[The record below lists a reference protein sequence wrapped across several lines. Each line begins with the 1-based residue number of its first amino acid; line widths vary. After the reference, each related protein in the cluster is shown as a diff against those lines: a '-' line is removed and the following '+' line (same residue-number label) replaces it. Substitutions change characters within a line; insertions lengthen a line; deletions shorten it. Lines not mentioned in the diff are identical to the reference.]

1 MEFRILGPLEV
12 VDGDRSVPLGGG
24 RQRALLALLLTRPN
38 EVVSTDRLADE
49 LWGAH
54 TPKRALNTIQYY
66 VSQLRKALDA
76 DRIVTRTP
84 GYLIRIGPEELDL
97 SRFERLVEDG
107 TAEALHEALSLWRG
121 PALGDLAYESFARE
135 EAARLEELRLAAQE
149 RRIDA
154 DLDGGSS
161 AELVAEIEQLTAEYP
176 LRERLRGQLMLA
188 LYRSGRQAEALA
200 AYQAARSTLV
210 EELGIEPG
218 PALQE
223 LERAML
229 RQDPS
234 LDLAIEP
241 PTPERSILVAL
252 RSEHNLDALVA
263 LAELLAR
270 MRPVRELILAR
281 LTGAEEMGAAAALL
295 NSQREALTGR
305 GVAAR
310 STAFTSADP
319 GADLV
324 RLASEQDTD
333 LLLIDCGLEDDAL
346 EDELAAVLECVPC
359 DVALLTGGE
368 RRGPAPG
375 SDRPVLV
382 PFGGAEH
389 DWAAVEVAAWIARAS
404 GASLRLAGAEGDPG
418 LGKRDASRL
427 LASAS
432 LMVQRAV
439 GVATEPLL
447 VRRGPEGIVRAADGA
462 GLIVGGLSG
471 KWHAEGLGETRLAIA
486 RRAGCSTL
494 FVRRGLRPGGL
505 APRESLTR
513 FTWSLPTGKSEAA
526 MRRR

>member
-54 TPKRALNTIQYY
+54 PPRRALNTIQQYI
-66 VSQLRKALDA
+66 SQLRKALGA

-84 GYLIRIGPEELDL
+84 GYVIRIGPEELDL
-97 SRFERLVEDG
+97 SRFERLVDDG

-121 PALGDLAYESFARE
+121 PALADLAYESFARE

-154 DLDGGSS
+154 DLDAGGG
-161 AELVAEIEQLTAEYP
+161 AELVTEIEQLTAEHP

-210 EELGIEPG
+210 EELGIEPAR
-218 PALQE
+218 ALQE

-241 PTPERSILVAL
+241 RAPERSILVAL

-263 LAELLAR
+263 LGELLAQ

-281 LTGAEEMGAAAALL
+281 LTGVEEMGAAAALL

-310 STAFTSADP
+310 STAFTSVDP
-319 GADLV
+319 GDDLV

-333 LLLIDCGLEDDAL
+333 LLLIDCELGDDAL
-346 EDELAAVLECVPC
+346 EGDLAAVLERVPC

-368 RRGPAPG
+368 RPGPAPR

-418 LGKRDASRL
+418 LEKRDASRL

-439 GVATEPLL
+439 GVATEPVL
-447 VRRGPEGIVRAADGA
+447 VPRGPEGIVNAAHDA
-462 GLIVGGLSG
+462 GLIVSGLSG
-471 KWHAEGLGETRLAIA
+471 RWHTGGLGETRVAIA
-486 RRAGCSTL
+486 EQASCSTL

-505 APRESLTR
+505 APRNSLTS
-513 FTWSLPTGKSEAA
+513 FTWSLPIGQ
-526 MRRR
+526 RRA